1 MAAPATRTKSGRL
14 YCRLCARPASVSR
27 NVCTAC
33 QMAEVR
39 GHIRRRGRV
48 APGAAKGNAVQQAYA
63 QAIKT
68 APAKRQPVPDA
79 DTSATM
85 QGTTVGLAH
94 GQAVA
99 GAREAVAGM
108 ANRLSVSVAV
118 TPKGES
124 VASMFLRFRQHAFYK
139 QMRAVMLSLNTVA
152 RKKRR
157 TASPRKAPSGER
169 KASDPANQALSRALR
184 LLRCYMQE
192 EMIPL
197 ALKLNCSKTQ
207 IWHIE
212 AAQNVVQPLWVARY
226 AKVFGFPELRLWQ
239 YACAIQDGPAADGE
253 ALDEL
258 TKFVD
263 VVCRAKTKP
272 KWREAGVRMKERQGT
287 LSRKQRPGDAMPAA
301 LWG

>member
-1 MAAPATRTKSGRL
+1 MAASAQRTKAGRL
-14 YCRLCARPASVSR
+14 YCRLCARPASASR

-39 GHIRRRGRV
+39 SHLKRRGRV
-48 APGAAKGNAVQQAYA
+48 APAAAKGDEVQRAYA
-63 QAIKT
+63 DALRT
-68 APAKRQPVPDA
+68 APARRQPVFA
-79 DTSATM
+79 TDTAATM
-85 QGTTVGLAH
+85 QGTAVGLAH
-94 GQAVA
+94 GQAA
-99 GAREAVAGM
+99 QGGRDAIAGM
-108 ANRLSVSVAV
+108 ANRLAVSVAV

-124 VASMFLRFRQHAFYK
+124 VASMFTRFHQHAFYK
-139 QMRAVMLSLNTVA
+139 QMRAIMLSLNTVV

-157 TASPRKAPSGER
+157 TATTKKAPTSSRKA
-169 KASDPANQALSRALR
+169 ADPANVALGRALK
-184 LLRCYMQE
+184 LVRCYMQE

-212 AAQNVVQPLWVARY
+212 VVDNVIQPLWVARY
-226 AKVFGFPELRLWQ
+226 AKVFGFPEIRLWQ

-287 LSRKQRPGDAMPAA
+287 LSRKQKPGDAMPAA